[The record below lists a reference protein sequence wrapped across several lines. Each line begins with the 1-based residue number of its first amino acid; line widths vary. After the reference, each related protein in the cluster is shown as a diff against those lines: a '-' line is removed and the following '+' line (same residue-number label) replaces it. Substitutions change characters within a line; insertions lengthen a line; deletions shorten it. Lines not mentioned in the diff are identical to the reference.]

1 MRSDAFKCHITH
13 IIQLC
18 YVYIIAAYPL
28 QHFLQTMLSQLP
40 AACFPSNLSQVHKNH
55 VVLQNPL
62 SVCQCGFVHEIHV
75 SYTPKYS
82 KIIDLCGKATCFWGI
97 LYPIYGRPYVS
108 CLRGTVLTPSNCNG
122 RQKSDSETESFSTWL
137 WHCPAAATP
146 IRKFPT
152 EKPGAESYSASTCQH
167 SMKMHRA
174 GPVRN

>member
-1 MRSDAFKCHITH
+1 
-13 IIQLC
+13 
-18 YVYIIAAYPL
+18 
-28 QHFLQTMLSQLP
+28 MLSQLS
-40 AACFPSNLSQVHKNH
+40 AAWFPSNLSQVHKNH
-55 VVLQNPL
+55 VVLQKPL

-137 WHCPAAATP
+137 WHRPAAATKG
-146 IRKFPT
+146 RKLQPKHMPAHQHMPALY
-152 EKPGAESYSASTCQH
+152 ENASCRTCKKLMDRICPSQ
-167 SMKMHRA
+167 SRKRL
-174 GPVRN
+174 VRKQ